1 MKQLII
7 ICLIFQFCSTFSQNC
22 DCENEFDFLVK
33 KIESDY
39 AGFHD
44 KVTEENVS
52 DYNQFTADLRTKA
65 QEIQTFKICTMVLE
79 EWLSYFNDKHLMLG
93 YESSIY
99 YTYKAIDENSSM
111 LRIPSFS
118 WNSKQ
123 LIDTLILNNIKE
135 ITSKPILIIDL
146 RGNGGG
152 TDYAYQELL
161 PLVYSNPYISKGVE
175 YLASEGNIN
184 FFEKALEDGNIK
196 EGREEETR
204 ILVDSLKAN
213 KGSFYQ
219 EYPNDTIVNDIKYT
233 KPKLVGIIIDDFC
246 ASSCEQFILSAKQSN
261 KTVVF
266 GTRTLGVL
274 DYSNVV
280 PQDLLTK
287 GLYVRYP
294 MTRST
299 RLPEN
304 PVDNIGIKPDVEIN
318 KPVNLDLKDG
328 IDEWVIFVNEYLLR
342 QLEIEK

>member
-1 MKQLII
+1 MKQLIT
-7 ICLIFQFCSTFSQNC
+7 ICLIFQFYSSFGQNC
-22 DCENEFDFLVK
+22 DCEKEFDFLVK
-33 KIESDY
+33 KLESDY
-39 AGFHD
+39 AGFQD

-52 DYNQFTADLRTKA
+52 DYIKFTAELRTKA
-65 QEIQTFKICTMVLE
+65 QNIQTFKICTMVLE
-79 EWLSYFNDKHLMLG
+79 EWLSYFNDKHLTLG
-93 YESSIY
+93 YESNIY
-99 YTYKAIDENSSM
+99 YTYKAIDEHSSM

-135 ITSKPILIIDL
+135 ITSKPILIVDL

-152 TDYAYQELL
+152 TDYTYQELL

-175 YLASEGNIN
+175 YMASEGNIKY
-184 FFEKALEDGNIK
+184 FEKALENGNIK
-196 EGREEETR
+196 EGKEQETR
-204 ILVDSLKAN
+204 IFIDSLKAN
-213 KGSFYQ
+213 KGGFYQ
-219 EYPNDTIVNDIKYT
+219 EYPNDTIVCDIKYAN
-233 KPKLVGIIIDDFC
+233 PKLVGIIIDDFC
-246 ASSCEQFILSAKQSN
+246 ASSCEQFILSAKQSS

-280 PQDLLTK
+280 PEDLLTK
-287 GLYVRYP
+287 GFYVRYP

-318 KPVNLDLKDG
+318 KPVNLDLKDSV
-328 IDEWVIFVNEYLLR
+328 DEWVIFANEYLMN
-342 QLEIEK
+342 QMEMKE